1 MKHITAK
8 TFSIAIAI
16 FAATSVALLWSWNTL
31 AELSGAP
38 VAEFKHVLAALFVLA
53 TVRVFMTPRRHRQHL
68 RH

>member
-8 TFSIAIAI
+8 TISIAIAI
-16 FAATSVALLWSWNTL
+16 IAASSVALLWSWNTL

-38 VAEFKHVLAALFVLA
+38 VAGFKHVLAALFVLA
-53 TVRVFMTPRRHRQHL
+53 VVRVLMSPRRYRRHL